1 MQDLNSRI
9 RQLTKLIVTSQ
20 TVDQSV
26 EQSRPVTPAKVDF
39 DMSPYQVRWDFTHFE
54 LTWVSADCVIVD
66 SDPARASLC
75 AS

>member
-26 EQSRPVTPAKVDF
+26 EQSRPATPAKVDF
-39 DMSPYQVRWDFTHFE
+39 DMSPYQVRFGLFISSGQD
-54 LTWVSADCVIVD
+54 
-66 SDPARASLC
+66 
-75 AS
+75 

>member
-39 DMSPYQVRWDFTHFE
+39 DMSPYQVRFGLFISSGHE
-54 LTWVSADCVIVD
+54 GVLNG
-66 SDPARASLC
+66 LL
-75 AS
+75 